1 MKPLSDETCLK
12 ALCQGHSGTL
22 REIYRE
28 YAAPLKHWVVNNG
41 GQPEDARDLM
51 QEALIAIYDRYCG
64 TTSSF
69 NGSFGGLLMTIAKR
83 KWYDR
88 LRQKKRET
96 DVRAEEIYR
105 QEEEAPEFE
114 SAEEAMLQKKKMDCL
129 EEAFRQLSEQC
140 QRLLH
145 LYAQGQDDVE
155 KIAST
160 LNMTNANAVYQAR
173 HRCLNRWKQLFYERC
188 K

>member
-1 MKPLSDETCLK
+1 MKSHSDEACLK
-12 ALCQGHSGTL
+12 AICQGHSGIL

-28 YAAPLKHWVVNNG
+28 YATPLKYWVAKNG

-64 TTSSF
+64 TPTSF
-69 NGSFGGLLMTIAKR
+69 KGSFGGLLMTIAKR
-83 KWYDR
+83 KWYER

-96 DVRAEEIYR
+96 NVRVEEIYR
-105 QEEEAPEFE
+105 HLEEAPEFE
-114 SAEEAMLQKKKMDCL
+114 SAEEAMLQKKRMDCL
-129 EEAFRQLSEQC
+129 EETFRQLSEQC
-140 QRLLH
+140 QRLLQ

-155 KIAST
+155 KITNA